1 MELTNNEDIFEIG
14 NFPDHRNQQ
23 SNIFSFH
30 KEVEMV
36 RKLIRE
42 SRLLCEPKE
51 ECQFLLLDG
60 TLPYS
65 KLINMYFK
73 ASNNYEIYL
82 KNIEKYIDFEF
93 DSIYVT
99 VEDETEFS
107 NGNNWTVPMIKK
119 EIESLLD
126 VIGNENSKLELKSLY
141 LN

>member
-1 MELTNNEDIFEIG
+1 
-14 NFPDHRNQQ
+14 
-23 SNIFSFH
+23 
-30 KEVEMV
+30 
-36 RKLIRE
+36 
-42 SRLLCEPKE
+42 
-51 ECQFLLLDG
+51 
-60 TLPYS
+60 
-65 KLINMYFK
+65 MYFT

-126 VIGNENSKLELKSLY
+126 VIGNENGKLELKSLY
-141 LN
+141 LKCKDKQKELCIKVLQEIKAYTENN